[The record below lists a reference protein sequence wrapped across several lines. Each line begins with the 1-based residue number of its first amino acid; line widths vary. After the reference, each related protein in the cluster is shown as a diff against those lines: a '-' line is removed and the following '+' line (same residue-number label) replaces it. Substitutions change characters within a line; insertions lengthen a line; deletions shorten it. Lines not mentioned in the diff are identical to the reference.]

1 MLVSVKITQ
10 VTIWRGDRV
19 VDGNGLENRRG
30 ETHRGFES
38 LPLRQVV
45 HVGTPGER
53 KLGGGYFL
61 AGVALTTYRLW
72 LTI

>member
-1 MLVSVKITQ
+1 MGSNSRVPTPRLIGLNLLKYSKYSY
-10 VTIWRGDRV
+10 WRGDRV

-45 HVGTPGER
+45 Q
-53 KLGGGYFL
+53 
-61 AGVALTTYRLW
+61 
-72 LTI
+72 